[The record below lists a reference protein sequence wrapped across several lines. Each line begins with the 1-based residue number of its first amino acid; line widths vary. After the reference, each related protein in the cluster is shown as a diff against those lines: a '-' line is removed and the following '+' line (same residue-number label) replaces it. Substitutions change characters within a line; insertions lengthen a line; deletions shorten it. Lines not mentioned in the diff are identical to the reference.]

1 MELLVRWE
9 LPRGFDPPAHGR
21 NLPGYRTPQQAGCRI
36 RGKGPSLV
44 PMHPTQLVAPAIC
57 IATMPFGACA
67 AHVIP
72 VPPPRVRP
80 LGSRLQGSF
89 PVAIAIELKD
99 PDIIGEPAARWLRA
113 R

>member
-1 MELLVRWE
+1 M
-9 LPRGFDPPAHGR
+9 
-21 NLPGYRTPQQAGCRI
+21 
-36 RGKGPSLV
+36 
-44 PMHPTQLVAPAIC
+44 C
-57 IATMPFGACA
+57 IATMPCGAGA

-99 PDIIGEPAARWLRA
+99 LDIIGEPAARWLRA